1 MPVIL
6 PRRGW
11 VAVGVGTTMQLV
23 RACSLAVLILLL
35 EACESIVLT
44 TDTLHVELDESLPRP
59 SSVIFL
65 PTATD
70 FSAPL
75 DSPKDGEQKD
85 GEQRGCSSFCPY
97 MN

>member
-1 MPVIL
+1 
-6 PRRGW
+6 
-11 VAVGVGTTMQLV
+11 MQLV
-23 RACSLAVLILLL
+23 TTSSHAILPIRRIRACSLAVLILLP
-35 EACESIVLT
+35 EACESIILT

-75 DSPKDGEQKD
+75 DSPKG
-85 GEQRGCSSFCPY
+85 GEQRGCSLFCPY
-97 MN
+97 R

>member
-1 MPVIL
+1 
-6 PRRGW
+6 
-11 VAVGVGTTMQLV
+11 MQLV

-65 PTATD
+65 PTASD

-75 DSPKDGEQKD
+75 DSPKD

>member
-1 MPVIL
+1 
-6 PRRGW
+6 
-11 VAVGVGTTMQLV
+11 MQLV
-23 RACSLAVLILLL
+23 TISSHAIIPIRRVSLAVLILLL